1 MGSIRPTRECISV
14 MVMSQKRGG
23 FRRPDKKK
31 TPPENKSVAK
41 LGRRSYYIHTHVRE
55 MWLGGAFISGK
66 NLRVPRAHRPRACV
80 RENFRVEK
88 NSDARWPE
96 EEWLLWTEEKQRRSM
111 DVKKCEERMICELF
125 KNVREFQF
133 SSYHII
139 MSSYCWK
146 FCDICKFT

>member
-1 MGSIRPTRECISV
+1 
-14 MVMSQKRGG
+14 MSQKRGG

-66 NLRVPRAHRPRACV
+66 NLRVPRARRPRAYV

-96 EEWLLWTEEKQRRSM
+96 EEWLLWTEEKTAKI
-111 DVKKCEERMICELF
+111 DVCQKMWRTYDLWVVQERERI
-125 KNVREFQF
+125 
-133 SSYHII
+133 
-139 MSSYCWK
+139 
-146 FCDICKFT
+146 